1 MQNASDKSDCEKK
14 DLFTM
19 KRNLFIMKKEPI
31 YHKKRQQKHIMKR
44 DNMSDADNASDC
56 TK

>member
-1 MQNASDKSDCEKK
+1 M
-14 DLFTM
+14 
-19 KRNLFIMKKEPI
+19 RPI
-31 YHKKRQQKHIMKR
+31 YFEKRRKHCEKRQQKHIMKR